1 MHTPEWFEKK
11 AIGAHLD
18 AIGAWHFKPT
28 TMGFGGS
35 GVPDIIFC
43 YLGYFG
49 SIEVKREGKE
59 PTRLQEK
66 RMEQIRMAKGAAF
79 WGTADKVIPELVRWS
94 KDIVSGSTA
103 SERVLAPLGARKAQ
117 SGK

>member
-11 AIGAHLD
+11 AISQYLD
-18 AIGAWHFKPT
+18 SIGAWHFKPT

-43 YLGYFG
+43 YLGWFG

-59 PTRLQEK
+59 PTKLQEK
-66 RMEQIRMAKGAAF
+66 RMEQIAIAGGATF
-79 WGTADKVIPELVRWS
+79 WGTADRVIPALKAFTLS
-94 KDIVSGSTA
+94 ITA
-103 SERVLAPLGARKAQ
+103 ARAPAPPAGHTVQ
-117 SGK
+117 SGR